1 MKDIDFTIPVLG
13 DRTIKSPVGLSKEK
27 GDYMANY
34 VHENQYILYDIESSG
49 KVSARDFNPNELLE
63 KAGPREKIF
72 VDPSKVHAAIVTCGG
87 LCPGLINVIRAIVM
101 SLWYNYGARRISG
114 IRYGYRGFMAE
125 YNSPA
130 VELTPNDVS
139 DIQRRGGTI
148 LGSSRGYGDRTED
161 IVDALER
168 MNVNM
173 LFTIGGDG
181 TQKGALDISRE
192 IIKRGLKTAVIGIP
206 KTIDNDLSFVEKSFG
221 FETAV
226 SKAIDAVT
234 SAHVEAEDGFNGL
247 GIVKVMGRESGF
259 IAAHTT
265 LASNDANYVL
275 IPEVPFDLYGQN
287 GLLSHLEK
295 RFERRH
301 HALIVVAEGAG
312 QNLLEASD
320 IRDASGNKK
329 LTDIGIYLKEKISA
343 HFKEKQIEL
352 NLKYIDPSYIIR
364 SAPANPNDSI
374 YCARLG
380 TNAVH
385 AAMAGRTEMLISF
398 IHSIFVHVPISLAV
412 SKKNRINPDNALWRD
427 VIAVTGQPRL
437 MKNPQ
442 VKTKAQNKG
451 NSPTDKMTEAEII
464 SQNP

>member
-27 GDYMANY
+27 GDYLANY
-34 VHENQYILYDIESSG
+34 VPENQYILYDIESSG

-72 VDPSKVHAAIVTCGG
+72 FDPSKVHAAIVTCGG
-87 LCPGLINVIRAIVM
+87 LCPGLNNVIRAIVM

-161 IVDALER
+161 IVDSLER

-259 IAAHTT
+259 IAAHTA

-312 QNLLEASD
+312 QNLLERSD
-320 IRDASGNKK
+320 SRDASGNKK
-329 LTDIGIYLKEKISA
+329 LTDIGIYLKEKIIA

-364 SAPANPNDSI
+364 STPANPNDSI

-437 MKNPQ
+437 MKNPK
-442 VKTKAQNKG
+442 VKAENKG
-451 NSPTDKMTEAEII
+451 NSPTAEKTEAEII